1 MRTNQFP
8 RKLNGNL
15 EDVDLYIEC
24 QKGIKIHYF
33 GRSVLEAYIPSI
45 QQGRNILRLIYRDHI
60 NNSNTIT
67 NVSEFD
73 VERNDKVVHV
83 VKENVLIVDETLYKK
98 EINSND
104 IIFGIEESDSEV
116 LFKFRANS
124 MDKLEKYFNPKTNG
138 ANISPFSSRNLPQ
151 NKTYKIPDET
161 LSEYKDL
168 VRNIPKKD
176 MLLLS
181 RYTND
186 FLKSLVTKKNTWEN
200 IKGDMVLKGLT
211 GKNYIHSIGQWDK
224 YIQYLKE
231 NL

>member
-73 VERNDKVVHV
+73 VKRNDKVVHV
-83 VKENVLIVDETLYKK
+83 VKENVSIVDETLYKK

-116 LFKFRANS
+116 LFKFRAKS

-186 FLKSLVTKKNTWEN
+186 FLKSFVTKKNTWEN
-200 IKGDMVLKGLT
+200 IKVDMVLKGLT

>member
-83 VKENVLIVDETLYKK
+83 VKENVSIVDETLYKK
-98 EINSND
+98 EINSYC
-104 IIFGIEESDSEV
+104 IYSFLSGI
-116 LFKFRANS
+116 
-124 MDKLEKYFNPKTNG
+124 
-138 ANISPFSSRNLPQ
+138 
-151 NKTYKIPDET
+151 
-161 LSEYKDL
+161 
-168 VRNIPKKD
+168 
-176 MLLLS
+176 
-181 RYTND
+181 
-186 FLKSLVTKKNTWEN
+186 
-200 IKGDMVLKGLT
+200 
-211 GKNYIHSIGQWDK
+211 
-224 YIQYLKE
+224 
-231 NL
+231 